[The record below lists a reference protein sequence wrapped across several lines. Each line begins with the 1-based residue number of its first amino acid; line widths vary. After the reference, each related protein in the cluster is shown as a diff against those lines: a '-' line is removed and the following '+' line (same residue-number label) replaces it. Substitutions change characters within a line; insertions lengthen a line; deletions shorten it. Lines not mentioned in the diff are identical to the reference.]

1 MDEQKKSLFKKLA
14 ITLSAVGPGLFLI
27 GYNIGT
33 GSVTTMASAGS
44 LYGMSLFWTLLLSC
58 IFTLIMLI
66 AFGKYTLVT
75 GKTVLYGFKTQFRY
89 GKIVS
94 ISILIML
101 AIGELISVTGVMGI
115 VAEIINEW
123 SKYIT
128 QDDKGFNQIAITS
141 VIIVILYSIF
151 WVGRYNIF
159 EKLFIVFVTTMGLC
173 FILSMI
179 LVIPEPSVI
188 IKGLIPSI
196 PESSNAP
203 LIIASMVG
211 TTLAAPMFV
220 MRSIVVSE
228 KGWKL
233 ENLKTEKRDAFVSVT
248 AMLIISGAIMACAAG
263 TLYPMGK
270 GVENVI
276 DMVVTL
282 EPIAGKFAMS
292 IFIAGIVSA
301 GISTIFPLI
310 LITPWLICD
319 YTNSPR
325 NIQSP
330 MFRILGGL
338 GILLGLVLP
347 IFGGRPVWV
356 MIASG
361 AFSALAIPLVVITII
376 LLLNQKKYMK
386 EHKSGLW
393 MNIGCWLTFIFSLI
407 MAYNGFIGL
416 KSYL

>member
-1 MDEQKKSLFKKLA
+1 MNEQKKSLFKKLA
-14 ITLSAVGPGLFLI
+14 IMLSAVGPGLFLI

-44 LYGMSLFWTLLLSC
+44 RYGMSLFWTLLLSC

-75 GKTVLYGFKTQFRY
+75 GNTVLYGFKTQFRY

-101 AIGELISVTGVMGI
+101 AVGELISVTGVMGI
-115 VAEIINEW
+115 VTEIINEW
-123 SKYIT
+123 SKYFT
-128 QDDKGFNQIAITS
+128 QDDRGFNQIAITS
-141 VIIVILYSIF
+141 VIIIILYSVF
-151 WVGRYNIF
+151 WIGRYNIF
-159 EKLFIVFVTTMGLC
+159 EKLFIVFVTVMGLC

-196 PESSNAP
+196 PKASNTP

-220 MRSIVVSE
+220 MRSIVVRE

-233 ENLKTEKRDAFVSVT
+233 ENLKTETRDAIVSVT
-248 AMLIISGAIMACAAG
+248 AMLIISAAIMACAAG

-301 GISTIFPLI
+301 GLSTIFPLI

-319 YTNSPR
+319 YTNSPT
-325 NIQSP
+325 NMQSP

-347 IFGGRPVWV
+347 VFGGRPVWV

-361 AFSALAIPLVVITII
+361 AFSALATPLVVITII
-376 LLLNQKKYMK
+376 ILLNQKSYMK
-386 EHKSGLW
+386 EHKIGLW

-416 KSYL
+416 KTYL